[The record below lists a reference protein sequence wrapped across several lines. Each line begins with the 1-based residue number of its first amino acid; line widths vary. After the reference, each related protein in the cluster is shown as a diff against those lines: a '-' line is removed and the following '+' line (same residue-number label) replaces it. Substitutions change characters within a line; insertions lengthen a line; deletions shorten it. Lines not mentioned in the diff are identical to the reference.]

1 MIEKSGITKSGKSLI
16 ILLVFYFL
24 IPIQQLNA
32 QCSPGSLSRQ
42 CIDNMGEGAIY
53 LKSFSIDGQDKTRDK
68 IEYTAVLSKDTQY
81 TFQICSSGE
90 GADGIILTIYD
101 AKRNAIAS
109 NRDDIIIKPEL
120 KYTCAIT
127 GIYYL
132 AFTFY
137 ESANRC
143 GGCILSF
150 ENSQD

>member
-1 MIEKSGITKSGKSLI
+1 MIEKSSMAKSGKSLF

-24 IPIQQLNA
+24 NPIQQLNA
-32 QCSPGSLSRQ
+32 QCFPGSLSRQ
-42 CIDNMGEGAIY
+42 CINNLEQGAIY
-53 LKSFSIDGQDKTRDK
+53 LKSFNIDGQDKIGDK
-68 IEYTAVLSKDTQY
+68 IEYTTVLSKDTQY

-109 NRDDIIIKPEL
+109 NREDKIINPEL
-120 KYTCAIT
+120 KYKCAVT

-132 AFTFY
+132 AFTFFK
-137 ESANRC
+137 SSNKC

-150 ENSQD
+150 KNSQD

>member
-1 MIEKSGITKSGKSLI
+1 MIEKSGMAKSGKSLF

-24 IPIQQLNA
+24 NPFQQLNA

-42 CIDNMGEGAIY
+42 CIDNLQEGAIY
-53 LKSFSIDGQDKTRDK
+53 LKSFSIDGEDKTRDK
-68 IEYTAVLSKDTQY
+68 IEYTTVLSKDTQY
-81 TFQICSSGE
+81 TFQICSSGV

-101 AKRNAIAS
+101 AKRNAVAS
-109 NRDDIIIKPEL
+109 NREDFIINPEL
-120 KYTCAIT
+120 KYKCAVT

-150 ENSQD
+150 KNNQD